1 MEQKN
6 KKLSSS
12 ISVLPTHSI
21 LDATIILQDTKIGAL
36 PVIDG
41 ENRMV
46 GILTV
51 QHIIAAIS
59 NGDSPSDP
67 VENIMKAVADGD
79 NMEFD
84 EMLENNEM
92 LHDSSGIVNQKF
104 SEKKLVENIAKLYRN
119 FTSETEAIFN
129 STHNLIISVDLGGR
143 VKIFNKS
150 AEKFFGKKFENV
162 YNRQIEDFY
171 PESRLRKVA
180 LSGVS
185 EILQK
190 IKIKDNYFLSNRSP
204 IVDRNNRIIGA
215 VAVLQDISE
224 LESISGELNRVKELN
239 REFDA
244 IFESSFDGIWLSDG
258 EGKVLNMNR
267 ATEKLFGFSRD
278 ELIGK
283 YPKDMLEQGVY
294 SRSSAV
300 RAIEKK
306 ETVTTTLTTKDGKI
320 IIATSTPVF
329 DENNNIVLVVNNIRD
344 ATHLFQLQSELNQM
358 KGLTELY
365 KNKLQQVEVKK
376 GFVYQSNQMEEIVSL
391 ALRLANVDCSVLITG
406 PSGVGKEIIADI
418 IHSNSARKGGPFIKV
433 NCGAIPENL
442 MESELFGYESGAFSG
457 ASRAGKLGYFALA
470 HKGTLLLDEIGELPL
485 HMQVKLLRAVQDK
498 SITPV
503 GGTKPFKVDI
513 RLLAATN
520 RNLKAMMANNEFR
533 EDLYYRL
540 NVAAISIPALN
551 ERRADI
557 LPLVE
562 HFLSQFNKK
571 YGKNVQV
578 TSDVLDYWCQYDWQG
593 NVRQLENTV
602 ERAVVSSHDQ
612 VVTTHDLTG
621 GTRKSPVDTEQE
633 VISLPEAVARTEK
646 KLIQRV
652 FQQYKTTREMAQKLN
667 IHQSTLIRKAA
678 KYGIVKAVPPL

>member
-1 MEQKN
+1 MEQKS
-6 KKLSSS
+6 KGFYIS
-12 ISVLPTHSI
+12 ISVLPNHSI
-21 LDATIILQDTKIGAL
+21 QEAASMLKDANIDAI
-36 PVIDG
+36 PVIDD
-41 ENRMV
+41 ENCMV
-46 GILTV
+46 GVLTV

-67 VENIMKAVADGD
+67 VENIMEAVISGD
-79 NMEFD
+79 NVESD
-84 EMLENNEM
+84 DILEKYGM
-92 LHDSSGIVNQKF
+92 LHDSKGGVNQKI
-104 SEKKLVENIAKLYRN
+104 SKKKLVENIAELHRN
-119 FTSETEAIFN
+119 FLSETEAIFN
-129 STHNLIISVDLGGR
+129 SAHNLIISIDLAGR

-150 AEKFFGKKFENV
+150 AEIFFGKKFEDV
-162 YNRQIEDFY
+162 YNRELEEFY

-180 LSGVS
+180 LSGTP

-190 IKIKDNYFLSNRSP
+190 IRIKDKYFLSNRSP
-204 IVDRNNRIIGA
+204 IVDKNNCVIGA
-215 VAVLQDISE
+215 VAILQDISE
-224 LESISGELNRVKELN
+224 LESISDELNRVKALN

-258 EGKVLNMNR
+258 EGKVLKMNR
-267 ATEKLFGFSRD
+267 ASENIFGFSRD

-283 YPKDMLEQGVY
+283 YPKDMLEKGVY
-294 SRSSAV
+294 SRSSVV

-306 ETVTTTLTTKDGKI
+306 ETVTTTLTTKDGKT

-329 DENNNIVLVVNNIRD
+329 DENENIALVVNNIRD
-344 ATHLFQLQSELNQM
+344 ATHLFQLQSELDQM

-365 KNKLQQVEVKK
+365 KNKLKQMEVKK
-376 GFVYQSNQMEEIVSL
+376 GFVYQSTQMEEIVSL
-391 ALRLANVDCSVLITG
+391 ALRLAKVECPVLITG

-418 IHSNSARKGGPFIKV
+418 IHSNSERKGGPFVKV

-457 ASRAGKLGYFALA
+457 ADRAGKLGYFALA

-498 SITPV
+498 SITRV

-520 RNLKAMMANNEFR
+520 RDLKDMIANNEFR

-540 NVAAISIPALN
+540 NVAAIPVPALN
-551 ERRADI
+551 DRRDDI

-562 HFLSQFNKK
+562 HFLSLFNKK
-571 YGKNVQV
+571 YRKNIQV
-578 TSDVLDYWCQYDWQG
+578 TNEVLDYWYHYNWQG
-593 NVRQLENTV
+593 NVRQLENTI
-602 ERAVVSSHDQ
+602 ERLVVSAQDE
-612 VVTTHDLTG
+612 VVTTHDLHSNATK
-621 GTRKSPVDTEQE
+621 KSLKNREQE
-633 VISLPEAVARTEK
+633 IISLPEAVAQTEQ
-646 KLIQRV
+646 KLIRRA
-652 FQQYKTTREMAQKLN
+652 FQQYKTTREMAQKLD

-678 KYGIVKAVPPL
+678 KYGIKK

>member
-1 MEQKN
+1 MKEKS
-6 KKLSSS
+6 KEFYSS

-21 LDATIILQDTKIGAL
+21 QEATSILKDANINAI
-36 PVIDG
+36 PVIDD
-41 ENRMV
+41 ENCMV
-46 GILTV
+46 GVLSV

-59 NGDSPSDP
+59 RGGSLSDP
-67 VENIMKAVADGD
+67 VEKIMEAITDED
-79 NMEFD
+79 NMESD
-84 EMLENNEM
+84 EIFEKY
-92 LHDSSGIVNQKF
+92 GILGNSTTIVGQNISKR
-104 SEKKLVENIAKLYRN
+104 KLVENIAELYRN
-119 FTSETEAIFN
+119 FLSETEAIFN
-129 STHNLIISVDLGGR
+129 STHNLIISIDLAGR
-143 VKIFNKS
+143 VKVFNKS

-162 YNRQIEDFY
+162 YNRELEDFY

-180 LSGVS
+180 LSGKS

-190 IKIKDNYFLSNRSP
+190 IRIKDNYFLSNRSP
-204 IVDRNNRIIGA
+204 IVDKNNRIIGA
-215 VAVLQDISE
+215 VAILQDISE
-224 LESISGELNRVKELN
+224 LESISDELSRVKALN

-258 EGKVLNMNR
+258 EGKVLKMNR
-267 ATEKLFGFSRD
+267 ANEKIFGFSRD

-283 YPKDMLEQGVY
+283 YPKDMLEKGVY
-294 SRSSAV
+294 SRSSVV

-306 ETVTTTLTTKDGKI
+306 ETVTTTLTTKDGKT

-329 DENNNIVLVVNNIRD
+329 DEKENIALVVNNIRD
-344 ATHLFQLQSELNQM
+344 ATHLFQLQSELDQM

-365 KNKLQQVEVKK
+365 KNKLKQMEVKK
-376 GFVYQSNQMEEIVSL
+376 GFVYQSTQMEEIVSL
-391 ALRLANVDCSVLITG
+391 ALRLAKVECPVLITG

-418 IHSNSARKGGPFIKV
+418 IHSNSERKGGPFVKV

-442 MESELFGYESGAFSG
+442 MESELFGYEAGAFSG
-457 ASRAGKLGYFALA
+457 ADRAGKLGYFALA

-498 SITPV
+498 SITRV

-520 RNLKAMMANNEFR
+520 RDLKDMIANNAFR

-540 NVAAISIPALN
+540 NVAAIPIPALN
-551 ERRADI
+551 ERRDDI

-562 HFLSQFNKK
+562 HFLRLFNKK
-571 YGKNVQV
+571 YGKNIQV
-578 TSDVLDYWCQYDWQG
+578 TSEVLEYWCQYNWQG

-602 ERAVVSSHDQ
+602 ERLVVSAQDDL
-612 VVTTHDLTG
+612 VTTHDLQSNATK
-621 GTRKSPVDTEQE
+621 KSHKHHDQE
-633 VISLPEAVARTEK
+633 IFSLPEAVAQTEQ
-646 KLIQRV
+646 KLIRRA
-652 FQQYKTTREMAQKLN
+652 FQQYKTTREIAQKLD

-678 KYGIVKAVPPL
+678 KYGIKK